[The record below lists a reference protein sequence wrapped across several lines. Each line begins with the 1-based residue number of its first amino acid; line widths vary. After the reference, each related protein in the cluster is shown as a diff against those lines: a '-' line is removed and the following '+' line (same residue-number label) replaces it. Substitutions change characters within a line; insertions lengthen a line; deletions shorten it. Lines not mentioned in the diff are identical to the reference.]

1 MKRRLRKHPQKH
13 PSEGDL
19 TSMTNHSSRAPYGL
33 IWLVLTV
40 VILALVLLYDRR
52 SVRDAENH
60 VVAGKKLQT
69 SGLYMEALSE
79 YELAFQNRRLGRKAR
94 AKAAV
99 AMAEIYYKHLEDYP
113 AAHKY
118 YVQAKQQSASSMAD
132 PEVQEHAQVAASRAR
147 GAGVFKSR
155 MNTGNDG
162 STTRTIVQRVELLS
176 EPIQDQR
183 GPVMAEFDGRKV
195 HAGFVLRM
203 LKHRPE
209 FNDPDFREDPEKLK
223 AFVQSLLR
231 LEMAYAAAVSAD
243 VHKDPDVS
251 ARLYD
256 YQKQLVTQRYMV
268 DRRDLARQI
277 EIADVKAFYDANPT
291 EFSRPGSLELSLI
304 KTDNRSSATEF
315 LKMLRDGTSF
325 RDVASSYSLD
335 KDSAARKGHVGLIED
350 SATTLPVVG
359 EAPTVVEAL
368 FKLPVTTVSD
378 VVAVND
384 AFYIFRIDSVRPAV
398 QVSLDEARARIEQR
412 LRAQQVDDSRHKLD
426 QELDSAFKPQMD
438 ETGLKNF
445 WQFTVEETREADS
458 ATSPS
463 AAAELSS
470 GTATTTPSEADS
482 ATTQAQAGA
491 PASQ

>member
-13 PSEGDL
+13 PSEGEL
-19 TSMTNHSSRAPYGL
+19 TSHRHSRAPYGL

-60 VVAGKKLQT
+60 VVAGQKLQS

-79 YELAFQNRRLGRKAR
+79 YELAYQNRRLGRKAR

-99 AMAEIYYKHLEDYP
+99 AMADIYYKHLEDYP

-118 YVQAKQQSASSMAD
+118 YVQAKQQSASSVSD
-132 PEVQEHAQVAASRAR
+132 PELQERAKIAASRAR

-155 MNTGNDG
+155 MNTAGDG
-162 STTRTIVQRVELLS
+162 ATTRTIVQRVELLS

-183 GPVMAEFDGRKV
+183 GPVMAEFDGQKV
-195 HAGFVLRM
+195 HAGYVLRM

-209 FNDPDFREDPEKLK
+209 FNDPDFREDPGKLK
-223 AFVQSLLR
+223 AFVQNLLR
-231 LEMAYAAAVSAD
+231 LEMAYQAAVSAD

-256 YQKQLVTQRYMV
+256 YQKQLITQRYMV
-268 DRRDLARQI
+268 DRKDLAR
-277 EIADVKAFYDANPT
+277 EIQTADVKAYYEAHAD
-291 EFSRPGSLELSLI
+291 EFNRPGSLELSLI
-304 KTDNRSSATEF
+304 KTDNQTSAAE
-315 LKMLRDGTSF
+315 LQQMLRDGTSF

-335 KDSAARKGHVGLIED
+335 ETSAARKGHVGIIAD
-350 SATTLPVVG
+350 AATTLPVVG
-359 EAPTVVEAL
+359 EAPEIVKAL
-368 FKLPVTTVSD
+368 FKLPVTSVSD
-378 VVAVND
+378 IVPAHN
-384 AFYIFRIDSVRPAV
+384 AFYIFRIDSVQPAV
-398 QVSLDEARARIEQR
+398 QVSLDEARPRIEQR
-412 LRAQQVDDSRHKLD
+412 MRAQQVDDSRHTLD
-426 QELDSAFKPQMD
+426 QELDAAFSPKMD
-438 ETGLKNF
+438 ETGLKSF
-445 WQFTVEETREADS
+445 WQFALEQAREGDS

-470 GTATTTPSEADS
+470 GTVATTAADLATTTAAPG
-482 ATTQAQAGA
+482 AGTG
-491 PASQ
+491 Q